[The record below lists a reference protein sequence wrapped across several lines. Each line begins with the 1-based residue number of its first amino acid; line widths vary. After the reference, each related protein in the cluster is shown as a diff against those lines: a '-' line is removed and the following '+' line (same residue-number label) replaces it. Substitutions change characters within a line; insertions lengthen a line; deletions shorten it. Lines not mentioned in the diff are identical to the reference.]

1 MKAKVFG
8 SEKWN
13 DTKIDLVQNC
23 EYKYKATGVWVD
35 WFIPCGADGYPKAL
49 NSFMD
54 TIFGSLKRRQ
64 SAKWFQLVGVI
75 KGSQEIESEIELG
88 KEGTFTALENGRLWV
103 FANDADFAYWN
114 NFGCI
119 ELDVEPNEGRF

>member
-23 EYKYKATGVWVD
+23 NYKYKATGLWVD

-54 TIFGSLKRRQ
+54 NIFGSLKRRQ
-64 SAKWFQLVGVI
+64 SAKWFQLVGII
-75 KGSQEIESEIELG
+75 KGSQEIEIELG

-103 FANDADFAYWN
+103 FANDADSAYWN

-119 ELDVEPNEGRF
+119 ELDVEPNEGRC

>member
-23 EYKYKATGVWVD
+23 KYKYKATGLWVD
-35 WFIPCGADGYPKAL
+35 WFIPCGADGYPKTL

-54 TIFGSLKRRQ
+54 TMFGSLKRRQ

-75 KGSQEIESEIELG
+75 KGSQEIEIELG
-88 KEGTFTALENGRLWV
+88 KEGTFTAIENGRLWSLQTMLILLTGTTV
-103 FANDADFAYWN
+103 D
-114 NFGCI
+114 
-119 ELDVEPNEGRF
+119 L

>member
-8 SEKWN
+8 RKKWN
-13 DTKIDLVQNC
+13 DTKIDLVQNHK
-23 EYKYKATGVWVD
+23 YKYKATGLWVD

-49 NSFMD
+49 NFFMD
-54 TIFGSLKRRQ
+54 NIFGPLKRRQ

-75 KGSQEIESEIELG
+75 RGSQEIEIELG

-103 FANDADFAYWN
+103 FANDADRAYWN